1 MPLVRIITIP
11 RHVHIAVLN
20 KFQSPVEANYFEYV
34 GKNAA
39 IRRACGEYVLITT
52 ADAWISPGFWE
63 LVRARNLSDRHYYR
77 VGRVESTVELP
88 AESLA
93 WSQSN
98 VEDFLLK
105 HNNGAFGVGQIKFC
119 DNNRISASWLEA
131 SVQPPFYTDHGNV
144 PIIAAPGD
152 FTLMSRQASAY
163 MRGHPEVPLIG
174 MVDDFVVW
182 LAVSMGLNGATL
194 NAPVGMFHMYHAS
207 RRYSESKELI
217 NETTSAYRNG
227 LGQGIIGWTKNTV
240 AGESRFMLFNDVYW
254 GLNNFYL
261 PEHFI

>member
-105 HNNGAFGVGQIKFC
+105 HTIATRIEGLFDRPNDELSLSIHTSIRPAARVAGPSSKKARSHCMLGSFHCNSNWKQRRHRRRGRGA
-119 DNNRISASWLEA
+119 RR
-131 SVQPPFYTDHGNV
+131 PPPTRNAAQ
-144 PIIAAPGD
+144 AAP
-152 FTLMSRQASAY
+152 
-163 MRGHPEVPLIG
+163 
-174 MVDDFVVW
+174 
-182 LAVSMGLNGATL
+182 
-194 NAPVGMFHMYHAS
+194 
-207 RRYSESKELI
+207 
-217 NETTSAYRNG
+217 
-227 LGQGIIGWTKNTV
+227 
-240 AGESRFMLFNDVYW
+240 
-254 GLNNFYL
+254 
-261 PEHFI
+261 